1 MLPGIRRQRRKK
13 VICEMDLIKIPFLYI
28 NFDVYIHNILS
39 VSCLKLCLAFAQNI
53 LESIGKKGNSETWLL
68 RQSNVLHSLQWAAWS
83 KISSI

>member
-28 NFDVYIHNILS
+28 NFDVYIHNTLS
-39 VSCLKLCLAFAQNI
+39 VSGLKLCLAFAQNI